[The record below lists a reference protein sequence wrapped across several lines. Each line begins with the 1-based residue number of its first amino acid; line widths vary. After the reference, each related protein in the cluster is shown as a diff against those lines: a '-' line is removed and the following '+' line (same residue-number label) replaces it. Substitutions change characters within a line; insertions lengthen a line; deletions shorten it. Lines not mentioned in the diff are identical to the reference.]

1 MTITP
6 GLTVQLCW
14 VLTTDPTLLRGEDGA
29 GSLLLHVAGLTGVL
43 GAGLLRHLLA
53 LGGDHLH
60 ADLPLLLPALLLHL
74 RHALRLVN
82 IATRHRGV
90 DLGTAMLI

>member
-6 GLTVQLCW
+6 GFTGCW
-14 VLTTDPTLLRGEDGA
+14 VLGTDPALLRGEDGA
-29 GSLLLHVAGLTGVL
+29 GSLLLHAAGLGGVL

-53 LGGDHLH
+53 VGGDHLH

-74 RHALRLVN
+74 RHALSLVN
-82 IATRHRGV
+82 IATRDRGL
-90 DLGTAMLI
+90 DLDTGMLV